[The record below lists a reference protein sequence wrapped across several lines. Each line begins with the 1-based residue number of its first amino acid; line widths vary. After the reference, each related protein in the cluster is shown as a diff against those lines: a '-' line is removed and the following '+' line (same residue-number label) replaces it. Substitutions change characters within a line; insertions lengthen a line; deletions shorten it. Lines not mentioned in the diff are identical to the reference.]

1 MKLRKWLHKFFVD
14 DRYKDSK
21 VFKESV
27 LQAYKRILKAH
38 KEDLIRVINVEG
50 EDAYL
55 ISEHIREGCTS
66 CPFCYGRDLNFG
78 IVDETHTGRLLQSI
92 TCLDCKESWT
102 IEYEATRAKYKSKWY
117 NRYEHWPTFLQANS
131 PDYKRIQRIKYGLD

>member
-38 KEDLIRVINVEG
+38 KEDLTKVINVEG

>member
-21 VFKESV
+21 VSKESV

-38 KEDLIRVINVEG
+38 KEDLTRVINVEG
-50 EDAYL
+50 KDAYL

>member
-38 KEDLIRVINVEG
+38 KEDLTRVINVEG

>member
-1 MKLRKWLHKFFVD
+1 MKLMKRLHKLFVD
-14 DRYKDSK
+14 DRYKDSG

-38 KEDLIRVINVEG
+38 EEDLIRVINVEG

-78 IVDETHTGRLLQSI
+78 IVDETHTGILRQNI
-92 TCLDCKESWT
+92 TCLNCKESWT
-102 IEYEATRAKYKSKWY
+102 IEYEATRARYKSRWY
-117 NRYEHWPTFLQANS
+117 NRYEHWPTFLQSNS
-131 PDYKRIQRIKYGLD
+131 PDYKKVQKIKYGLE